1 MPEPV
6 RLLAKS
12 RQGPREL
19 TVAEH
24 CSDTAAAFLKVFAP
38 GSRCFANWLR
48 FFRLSE
54 DQSFLRDGQV
64 ASLFHDIGK
73 ANEDFFNAVDRPGG
87 HKRQSIRHEHLS
99 GLVLCLQPVREWLQ
113 AAGCNYDAI
122 IAAVLSHHAKVS
134 AVDRDPFFWAGKD
147 GSSRTIATFMR
158 HPEVAS
164 ILKRIGVVIRTPFLA
179 DLPADPWPAPVWDQ
193 AWNDGMDAAQ
203 DLEIAD
209 AQTFDQRRNHLLAV
223 KAAVI
228 VADSVAS
235 GLWRD
240 RREIDLFLSERLHR
254 PDLTGDSIRREII
267 DRRIEQIRGQGKWR
281 DWSSFQSAADG
292 LGDRAAIIAGC
303 GAGKTLAAWRWAAAA
318 ADRQRLGA
326 VIFLYPTRATATE
339 GFKDYVAWA
348 PESDATLLTGTAALD
363 LAGMRANPP
372 DSMRGK
378 QYEDETDA
386 RLFALANWKR
396 RYFSATLDQFL
407 SFLEHGYSGMCLLPQ
422 FADAAVIIDEV
433 HSLDRHLFSRLC
445 ALLTHF
451 RGPILLMTA
460 TLPRERVEKLRA
472 LGIRIFPDECER
484 ATMTDLVVDENRP
497 RYHLLRASSADDALT
512 GALARDASSPRST
525 LWVVNTVRRCQSLA
539 LRLRAMKLDPLV
551 YHSRFTA
558 RDRRRRH
565 LDVITSFQ
573 DPHAKRW
580 AVSTQVCEM
589 SLDLDSDRICS
600 EDAPLPAII
609 QRAGRGNRKRISTN
623 PADVAAGRARS
634 PDFRAELITYKPE
647 DDNPYKLEDGGAEA
661 VAGAGRYCA
670 DHDHQEIGQ
679 HHLAEALLDANY
691 APDQVRPEASAG
703 FLTAGWFATA
713 RPLRGEDNDRD
724 VRCVLSTDLDC
735 GLTENGM
742 PGDRDPLDA
751 WLINVPRRFVL
762 SIAHRDEPPARERES
777 WLQRLHLHIAD
788 GTRYDPGLGFLLID
802 LE

>member
-1 MPEPV
+1 MPEPL

-12 RQGPREL
+12 RQGSREL
-19 TVAEH
+19 SVAEH
-24 CSDTAAAFLKVFAP
+24 CGDTADKFLKVFAP
-38 GSRCFANWLR
+38 GSRCLANWLR
-48 FFRLSE
+48 FFRLPE
-54 DQSFLRDGQV
+54 DQAFLRDGQV

-87 HKRQSIRHEHLS
+87 NKRQAIRHEHLS

-113 AAGCNYDAI
+113 KAGCDYDAV

-134 AVDRDPFFWAGKD
+134 PADGDQFYWAGIN
-147 GSSRTIATFMR
+147 GPRTIVTYMR
-158 HPEVAS
+158 HPEVTA
-164 ILKRIGVVIRTPFLA
+164 IIKRIGDIINSPFSA
-179 DLPADPWPAPVWDQ
+179 ELPTDAWPSPTWEQ
-193 AWNDGMDAAQ
+193 AWNDGMDMAR

-235 GLWRD
+235 GLWRED
-240 RREIDLFLSERLHR
+240 RKIDRFLSERLHR
-254 PDLTGDSIRREII
+254 TDLTGDSIRNEII
-267 DRRIEQIRGQGKWR
+267 ERRIGQIRDQGKWR
-281 DWSSFQSAADG
+281 DWSAFQLAADN

-303 GAGKTLAAWRWAAAA
+303 GVGKTLAAWRWAAAA

-372 DSMRGK
+372 EPMRGK
-378 QYEDETDA
+378 QFEDETDA

-433 HSLDRHLFSRLC
+433 HSLDRHLFARLC

-451 RGPILLMTA
+451 RGPVLLMTA
-460 TLPRERVEKLRA
+460 TLPRERVDALRD
-472 LGIRIFPDECER
+472 LDVRIFPDERER
-484 ATMTDLVVDENRP
+484 SAMSDLVADEDRK
-497 RYHLLRASSADDALT
+497 RYRLFRAKNAEDALT
-512 GALARDASSPRST
+512 SAVSRDVSSKRST
-525 LWVVNTVRRCQSLA
+525 LWVVNTVRRCQALA
-539 LRLRAMKLDPLV
+539 LRLRDMKLDPLV

-565 LDVITSFQ
+565 QDVITAFQ
-573 DPHAKRW
+573 NHQSKRW
-580 AVSTQVCEM
+580 AISTQVCEM
-589 SLDLDSDRICS
+589 SLDLDSDRIVS

-609 QRAGRGNRKRISTN
+609 QRAGRGNRKRISTD
-623 PADVAAGRARS
+623 PADVNAGRARS
-634 PDFRAELITYKPE
+634 PDFRAEMITYKPE
-647 DDNPYKLEDGGAEA
+647 DGRPYSLEDEGAAA
-661 VAGAGRYCA
+661 VDGAGRFCM
-670 DHDHQEIGQ
+670 DHDQQEIGQ
-679 HHLAEALLDANY
+679 HDLAKALLNPVY
-691 APDQVRPEASAG
+691 APDQARPEASAG

-724 VRCVLSTDLDC
+724 VRCVLSTDLDR
-735 GLTENGM
+735 GLNADGM
-742 PGDRDPLDA
+742 PGDDDPLDA
-751 WLINVPRRFVL
+751 WLISVPRRFVL
-762 SIAHRDEPPARERES
+762 SLAQRDEPPARERDT
-777 WLQRLHLHIAD
+777 WLEKLHLHIAD
-788 GTRYDPGLGFLLID
+788 GTRYDPDLGFLLID